1 MIEADF
7 AVFLCIIVL
16 HECALNWAFGNTI
29 DLVFCAIL
37 TKTNLTL
44 GLEKENSMINF
55 WFDNLTGLLIISFFF
70 FPFFYGLSFHNHPNI
85 THLIDLQDSE

>member
-1 MIEADF
+1 MWKCGMWLSFVLYFFWTVIEADF

-55 WFDNLTGLLIISFFF
+55 
-70 FPFFYGLSFHNHPNI
+70 
-85 THLIDLQDSE
+85 